1 MTELEL
7 KETEK
12 VKRKI
17 PKWFKNGGQINS
29 KILIAFMQ
37 LSNKNAKSV
46 SIQDLVNSDT
56 SIDIRKNYQEMKEI
70 YEKNHAKVF
79 DEDSSGMITLW
90 QPVADFICEEYDKW
104 LGGVEP
110 LPTPNTQN
118 MTIPPLNQIL
128 YGPPGDGQ
136 DL

>member
-7 KETEK
+7 KEIEK

-29 KILIAFMQ
+29 KILITFMR
-37 LSNKNAKSV
+37 LLNKNAKSV

-70 YEKNHAKVF
+70 YKK
-79 DEDSSGMITLW
+79 ITQRFLMKI
-90 QPVADFICEEYDKW
+90 QAV
-104 LGGVEP
+104 
-110 LPTPNTQN
+110 
-118 MTIPPLNQIL
+118 
-128 YGPPGDGQ
+128 
-136 DL
+136 